1 MKASKKL
8 LSLLLVL
15 TMVFSFAA
23 ISASAEGFVIQGRTA
38 PEQQTSQNDDNSN
51 QQDATIVGENDNAAD
66 GEKNETS
73 ADTSTEDDKADD
85 ADKQDEPEVAD
96 PVAIIVGSKKTYK
109 YATLQ
114 EAIAAAAEGATVQL
128 VKDITLSAPLTIS
141 KNLKLDLT
149 KLNGTPSAITFAN
162 SSTVYD
168 AALVVDSGA
177 VVTIKEGELSFVVD
191 ADEDGNEFGFVNGVY
206 AEDGSVT
213 FINMVVGG
221 AVVGGKVLSNAAD
234 GSINLKDNCAL
245 DFDPSAYV
253 GEGYRV
259 EEYDGMFAVLPDDS
273 NGDDDTPSTNEIK
286 PNQDGD
292 VVLSANGTTAA
303 AKVENVTTAT
313 TLNLN
318 GKTLTGDITVASG
331 ATLRIINSG
340 ELDSN
345 GKATALADATLDGK
359 IVLDGGNLIIEN
371 NVTVTGDITLKAN
384 SGLVIKDSA
393 VTVTGGLK
401 LASGVTADKID
412 GLVTAGKF
420 GTDATNSAAVL
431 NALMP
436 KDSAGNAT
444 HEIGTNGIVSEKAPA
459 SSTDPT
465 VTDASDNTFNT
476 TNNYPQ
482 YFKGKTELASQQTI
496 VRLDSTVFHLSAKP
510 DKVMIDTAEVAPTG
524 YYTWTDADKTLTFN
538 TQKTSAD
545 VGTGKSEVI
554 VPAFD
559 SVSAGAHKIVFVFRD
574 KTVEVP
580 VYVWASIETTDVK
593 HVVGSSDKTIA
604 VSDEP
609 VIKVD
614 DKEVKKDGN
623 WSFKDEKLTFNKS
636 YLDSLTAGDHKLS
649 FSFDTASGTEFVGN
663 LAIINV
669 TPVEA
674 NKDNKWLNSN
684 TALSYNASHAVTAVS
699 VKPSKGDVK
708 TLTKDTDYSVSD
720 KNVLSLKAAFLKQL
734 PYGEHTMTVSLN
746 GETVTVKFTT
756 APSLVPKDAT
766 NHTKGGQ
773 KDLVFIASDKMDAVW
788 VGQTKLKTDYYT
800 ISSDGKTIT
809 LKAAFLNT
817 LKADTT
823 YTITTA
829 LMNADG
835 KTAQYSA
842 ATSFK
847 IISAAT
853 AGATPGTGDS
863 ANFGL
868 WIALLVISGAAIAV
882 ILPKKHKEN

>member
-1 MKASKKL
+1 MKASKKF

-23 ISASAEGFVIQGRTA
+23 FSASADAAMIIGANNKASSTDSTPSPSPSPETTPSPAPSASQA
-38 PEQQTSQNDDNSN
+38 PEEDGTIIGGDD
-51 QQDATIVGENDNAAD
+51 AAEGENKT
-66 GEKNETS
+66 EVK
-73 ADTSTEDDKADD
+73 TEDDK
-85 ADKQDEPEVAD
+85 QVEDEDEVSK
-96 PVAIIVGSKKTYK
+96 PVATITDDEGNVAK
-109 YATLQ
+109 YATIQ
-114 EAIAAAAEGATVQL
+114 EAIAAANEGDTIEL
-128 VKDITLSAPLTIS
+128 VRSFTLSAPLTIS
-141 KNLKLDLT
+141 KSVNISGAPVT
-149 KLNGTPSAITFAN
+149 ITFKTSGN
-162 SSTVYD
+162 YD
-168 AALVVDSGA
+168 NALVVDSSA
-177 VVTIKEGELSFVVD
+177 LVVITDVD
-191 ADEDGNEFGFVNGVY
+191 IVFKVTTDEDNNEYGFTNGIF
-206 AEDGSVT
+206 AEDGTAYLANVSVSGDLT
-213 FINMVVGG
+213 GG
-221 AVVGGKVLSNAAD
+221 SKLSNAED
-234 GSINLKDNCAL
+234 GAVAVAYGEF

-253 GEGYRV
+253 ADGYMAV
-259 EEYDGMFAVLPDDS
+259 EYGDGYAVVDYAP
-273 NGDDDTPSTNEIK
+273 PATNEIK
-286 PNQDGD
+286 PTQDGD
-292 VVLSANGTTAA
+292 VIVNKDGTDTTITTEFY
-303 AKVENVTTAT
+303 KVNDVTTDT

-318 GKTLTGDITVASG
+318 GKTLTGDITVAAG
-331 ATLRIINSG
+331 VTLRIINSG
-340 ELDSN
+340 
-345 GKATALADATLDGK
+345 ALGDDGK
-359 IVLDGGNLIIEN
+359 YESIPTAGEMPGNITLNGGKLILEN
-371 NVTVTGDITLKAN
+371 NI
-384 SGLVIKDSA
+384 
-393 VTVTGGLK
+393 K
-401 LASGVTADKID
+401 LAGKITMKDNSHLTVVDGSVEVKTLEKASGASADKIS
-412 GLVTAGKF
+412 GNVTAGKF
-420 GTDATNSAAVL
+420 SSFPEDLQARLIPSGYEYDDANHIVQLETPPAG
-431 NALMP
+431 AL
-436 KDSAGNAT
+436 
-444 HEIGTNGIVSEKAPA
+444 
-459 SSTDPT
+459 T
-465 VTDASDNTFNT
+465 VTDAYSNTFSVN
-476 TNNYPQ
+476 NNYPQ
-482 YFKGKTELASQQTI
+482 YFKGKTELASQQSI
-496 VRLDSTVFHLSAKP
+496 VRLDSTEFRFNTSTEPTVYIDKEEEAAKL
-510 DKVMIDTAEVAPTG
+510 KKDTDYKWNG
-524 YYTWTDADKTLTFN
+524 STLTFIATAGN
-538 TQKTSAD
+538 AAD
-545 VGTGKSEVI
+545 GKREVTI
-554 VPAFD
+554 DAFEKLD
-559 SVSAGAHKIVFVFRD
+559 AGAHNIIFKSGSN
-574 KTVEVP
+574 TATVP

-636 YLDSLTAGDHKLS
+636 YLDGLAMGDHKLS
-649 FSFDTASGTEFVGN
+649 FSFGGGTEFIGN

-669 TPVEA
+669 TPVDA

-734 PYGEHTMTVSLN
+734 PYGEHTMEVSLN

-863 ANFGL
+863 SNFGL
-868 WIALLVISGAAIAV
+868 WVALLVISGAAIAV

>member
-38 PEQQTSQNDDNSN
+38 PEQQSSQNDDNSN
-51 QQDATIVGENDNAAD
+51 QQDATIVGENDNDAD

-73 ADTSTEDDKADD
+73 AETSTEDNKADD

-191 ADEDGNEFGFVNGVY
+191 ADEDGNEFGFANGVY
-206 AEDGSVT
+206 AENGSVN

-221 AVVGGKVLSNAAD
+221 AVVGGKVINNASA
-234 GSINLKDNCAL
+234 GSISVKSGCMF

-253 GEGYRV
+253 AEDYKV
-259 EEYDGMFAVLPDDS
+259 EDYDGMFVVMDADPS
-273 NGDDDTPSTNEIK
+273 DDDTPSTNEIK

-292 VVLSANGTTAA
+292 VILSANGTTAA

-340 ELDSN
+340 EMD
-345 GKATALADATLDGK
+345 TDGK
-359 IVLDGGNLIIEN
+359 YASIPTAGGVTGNITLDGGNLIIEN

-444 HEIGTNGIVSEKAPA
+444 HEIGADGRVSEKAPA

-465 VTDASDNTFNT
+465 VTDASGNTFNT

-510 DKVMIDTAEVAPTG
+510 DKVMIDTAEVATTG

-559 SVSAGAHKIVFVFRD
+559 SVSAGAHKIVFVFGD

-684 TALSYNASHAVTAVS
+684 TALSYNASHTVS
-699 VKPSKGDVK
+699 GVKVDGNTVDAAN
-708 TLTKDTDYSVSD
+708 YSVSD
-720 KNVLSLKAAFLKQL
+720 KNVLSLKAAYLKTL
-734 PYGEHTMTVSLN
+734 KYGEHTMEVSLN

-788 VGQTKLKTDYYT
+788 VDQTRLKTDYYT

-863 ANFGL
+863 SNFGL
-868 WIALLVISGAAIAV
+868 WVALLVISGAAIAV

>member
-23 ISASAEGFVIQGRTA
+23 ISASAEGFVIQGRTE
-38 PEQQTSQNDDNSN
+38 PEQQSSQNDDNSN
-51 QQDATIVGENDNAAD
+51 QQDATIVGENDNAAA

-73 ADTSTEDDKADD
+73 AETSTEDDKADD

-345 GKATALADATLDGK
+345 GKAAALADATLDGK

-436 KDSAGNAT
+436 KDSDGKPTHKIGTDGRVSENAT
-444 HEIGTNGIVSEKAPA
+444 AP
-459 SSTDPT
+459 STDPT
-465 VTDASDNTFNT
+465 VTDASGNTFNT

-559 SVSAGAHKIVFVFRD
+559 SVSAGAHKIVFVFGD

-684 TALSYNASHAVTAVS
+684 TALSYNASHTVS
-699 VKPSKGDVK
+699 GVKVDGNTVDAAN
-708 TLTKDTDYSVSD
+708 YSVSD
-720 KNVLSLKAAFLKQL
+720 KNVLSLKAAYLKTL
-734 PYGEHTMTVSLN
+734 KYGEHTMEVSLN

-863 ANFGL
+863 SNFGL
-868 WIALLVISGAAIAV
+868 WVALLVISGAAIAV

>member
-23 ISASAEGFVIQGRTA
+23 ISASAEGFVIQGRTE
-38 PEQQTSQNDDNSN
+38 PEQQSSQNDDNSN

-73 ADTSTEDDKADD
+73 AETSTEDDKADD

-96 PVAIIVGSKKTYK
+96 PVAIIVVSKKTYK

-141 KNLKLDLT
+141 KNLTLELAEAT
-149 KLNGTPSAITFAN
+149 ITFK
-162 SSTVYD
+162 SSSNLYD
-168 AALVVDSGA
+168 AALIVDDGASVTLRNGEVVFVA
-177 VVTIKEGELSFVVD
+177 VP
-191 ADEDGNEFGFVNGVY
+191 DEDNDEVFYGFKSGLDAANGILNLRGMNVNG
-206 AEDGSVT
+206 T
-213 FINMVVGG
+213 VVGG
-221 AVVGGKVLSNAAD
+221 SKLTNAD
-234 GSINLKDNCAL
+234 NGSINVKDGEF

-253 GEGYRV
+253 DESYAAN
-259 EEYDGMFAVLPDDS
+259 EIDGIFTVAEKPAETQRPS
-273 NGDDDTPSTNEIK
+273 NGPMKVVRPTQE
-286 PNQDGD
+286 GD
-292 VVLSANGTTAA
+292 KLTESKT
-303 AKVENVTTAT
+303 ENLEVKENM
-313 TLNLN
+313 TLDLA
-318 GKTLTGDITVASG
+318 GFVLTGKITVADG
-331 ATLRIINSG
+331 AVLKLVNS
-340 ELDSN
+340 N
-345 GKATALADATLDGK
+345 ATTAGK
-359 IVLDGGNLIIEN
+359 IDGSIELTGGLIIEN
-371 NVTVTGDITLKAN
+371 NVVVTGDIVMKDN
-384 SGLVIKDSA
+384 SQLHVASSDVKVEGKV
-393 VTVTGGLK
+393 K
-401 LASGVTADKID
+401 LADGAKADTIE
-412 GLVTAGKF
+412 GRVTAGTF
-420 GTDATNSAAVL
+420 GELPPAFIPSTHVI
-431 NALMP
+431 NA
-436 KDSAGNAT
+436 GVVT
-444 HEIGTNGIVSEKAPA
+444 EKAPQV
-459 SSTDPT
+459 TPNHT
-465 VTDASDNTFNT
+465 VKDASGNSYNDS
-476 TNNYPQ
+476 TNYLQ
-482 YFKGKTELASQQTI
+482 YFKGETELAPEQPI
-496 VRLDSTVFHLSAKP
+496 VYIDKAVFVIDTKPTSVEVGGNALTENTHYTWDGTNTLRFKFEEANVGTDKVKITAPAFENLDAGKYNIVFKFDSDSTH
-510 DKVMIDTAEVAPTG
+510 
-524 YYTWTDADKTLTFN
+524 
-538 TQKTSAD
+538 D
-545 VGTGKSEVI
+545 VT
-554 VPAFD
+554 VPL
-559 SVSAGAHKIVFVFRD
+559 
-574 KTVEVP
+574 
-580 VYVWASIETTDVK
+580 YVWASIVTTDVK
-593 HVVGSSDKTIA
+593 HVVGNTTDKTIEMSDKPVSVLIGDTA
-604 VSDEP
+604 VEENGG
-609 VIKVD
+609 K
-614 DKEVKKDGN
+614 N
-623 WSFKDEKLTFNKS
+623 WSYDAGKLTLKAS
-636 YLDSLTAGDHKLS
+636 YLDTVAAGDHDLCFKFKDS
-649 FSFDTASGTEFVGN
+649 DSKFVSN

-788 VGQTKLKTDYYT
+788 VGQTRLKTDYYT

>member
-73 ADTSTEDDKADD
+73 AETSTEDDKADD
-85 ADKQDEPEVAD
+85 ADKQDEPEVTD

-114 EAIAAAAEGATVQL
+114 EAIAAADEGATVQL

-191 ADEDGNEFGFVNGVY
+191 ADEDGNEFGFANGVY

-221 AVVGGKVLSNAAD
+221 AVVGGKVLSNAAN

-345 GKATALADATLDGK
+345 GKAAALADATLDGK

-436 KDSAGNAT
+436 KDSDGKPTHKIGTDGRVSENAT
-444 HEIGTNGIVSEKAPA
+444 AP
-459 SSTDPT
+459 STDPT
-465 VTDASDNTFNT
+465 VTDASGNTFNT

-559 SVSAGAHKIVFVFRD
+559 SVSAGAHKIVFVFGD

-684 TALSYNASHAVTAVS
+684 TALSYNASHTVS
-699 VKPSKGDVK
+699 GVKVDGNTVDAAN
-708 TLTKDTDYSVSD
+708 YSVSD
-720 KNVLSLKAAFLKQL
+720 KNVLSLKAAYLKTL
-734 PYGEHTMTVSLN
+734 KYGEHTMEVSLN

-863 ANFGL
+863 SNFGL